1 MRALIAPIAYIA
13 LLFGP
18 QAQAQDL
25 VQVQPFVDLNRPGMM
40 EALAE
45 RNPIH
50 YHKVVAI
57 LAEIREHQ
65 VADVPKWMRASFDA
79 REVSYTSVL
88 LVSNPPKRDLSFVLG
103 STRYKARV
111 TLDQVTLRS
120 VL

>member
-1 MRALIAPIAYIA
+1 MRVLIAAIAYIA
-13 LLFGP
+13 LFGS

-25 VQVQPFVDLNRPGMM
+25 VQVNAFIDLNRPGMM

-50 YHKVVAI
+50 YHKVIAI

-103 STRYKARV
+103 STMYKVRV
-111 TLDQVTLRS
+111 TLDPITLHS
-120 VL
+120 SL